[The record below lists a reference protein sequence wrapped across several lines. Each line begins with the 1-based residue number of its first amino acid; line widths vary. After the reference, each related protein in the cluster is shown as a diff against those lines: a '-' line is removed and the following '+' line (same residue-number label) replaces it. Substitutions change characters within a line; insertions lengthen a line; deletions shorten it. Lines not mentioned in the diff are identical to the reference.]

1 VKKSVETPQ
10 QRWAKKNRDKLAAAC
25 RLWRKRHPER
35 QKNATY
41 RWRSKNREKWNAYM
55 RRWRKENPNLVR
67 AATRKR
73 WRKIKKDPAQYARHL
88 AAQRKWAANNPEAI
102 RQKAAEYRKNNR
114 EKVRAYTRHWMR
126 RWYRANLHEARKQRK
141 AYRLSNREKW
151 RAYDRKVYR
160 EKLKTNAKWRAR
172 KKERNRLWVKRNPE
186 KQRHRV
192 GQYRVQRVGAK
203 GSHTFAE
210 WLSVIRLYRW
220 RCFYCQ
226 KRVTRS
232 TVTKDHLIPLS
243 KNGTD
248 FAANLV
254 PACKSCNS
262 GKSGRLAYKSWKGG

>member
-1 VKKSVETPQ
+1 MAQ
-10 QRWAKKNRDKLAAAC
+10 DQ
-25 RLWRKRHPER
+25 ER
-35 QKNATY
+35 
-41 RWRSKNREKWNAYM
+41 SS
-55 RRWRKENPNLVR
+55 
-67 AATRKR
+67 
-73 WRKIKKDPAQYARHL
+73 
-88 AAQRKWAANNPEAI
+88 AI
-102 RQKAAEYRKNNR
+102 REAFGRPTKVGCEQSRSNTPKGGRIPEEEPRKSASLHAALDE
-114 EKVRAYTRHWMR
+114 T
-126 RWYRANLHEARKQRK
+126 WYRANLHEARKQRK

-192 GQYRVQRVGAK
+192 GRYRVRRVGAK

-262 GKSGRLAYKSWKGG
+262 WKSGRLAYKSWKGG